1 MAEAPT
7 IEQADVLLPQEE
19 VRRRTSVLQNSLI
32 EGLKLRPEC
41 VESALERYVK
51 GPSHNYVQGPSR
63 NDDMTVVEGGK
74 SYKIK
79 SYKIS
84 SESGIGTQHLEIIA
98 PEGVVVIDDND
109 WGDKGEPHVRLIFYD
124 SNREGTK
131 GLVNTPGAF
140 DGAETLLAPILPK
153 KG

>member
-1 MAEAPT
+1 MSEAPT
-7 IEQADVLLPQEE
+7 IEQANVLLPQEE

-51 GPSHNYVQGPSR
+51 GPGHSY
-63 NDDMTVVEGGK
+63 DIAVVEGGK

-79 SYKIS
+79 SSKVSGYN
-84 SESGIGTQHLEIIA
+84 GIGTHHLEIRA
-98 PEGVVVIDDND
+98 PEGIVMIDDMD
-109 WGDKGEPHVRLIFYD
+109 WDDKGQPHVRLSFYD

-131 GLVNTPGAF
+131 ALVNTPRAF